1 MAQFR
6 NISGES
12 LFVATDRG
20 LVECENDSILDVSDE
35 FAAQFY
41 FQTGDTGETPLFEA
55 VIAQSARTSKAST
68 PTPVADTTPAE

>member
-35 FAAQFY
+35 FASTVY

-55 VIAQSARTSKAST
+55 VLAQASRKTST